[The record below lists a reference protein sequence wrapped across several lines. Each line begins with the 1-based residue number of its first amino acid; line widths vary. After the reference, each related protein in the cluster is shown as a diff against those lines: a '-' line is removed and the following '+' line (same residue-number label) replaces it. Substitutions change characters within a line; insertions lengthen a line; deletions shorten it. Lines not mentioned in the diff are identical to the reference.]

1 MSDLEPKNVPVRA
14 GEMQATRRT
23 GTDNLG
29 STAFQDTQDSENE
42 IPVPK
47 GRGSPVC
54 SEVLR
59 DDVEAGRYV

>member
-14 GEMQATRRT
+14 GEMQPRRS

-29 STAFQDTQDSENE
+29 SIAFQDTQDSENE

-59 DDVEAGRYV
+59 DDVEARRYV